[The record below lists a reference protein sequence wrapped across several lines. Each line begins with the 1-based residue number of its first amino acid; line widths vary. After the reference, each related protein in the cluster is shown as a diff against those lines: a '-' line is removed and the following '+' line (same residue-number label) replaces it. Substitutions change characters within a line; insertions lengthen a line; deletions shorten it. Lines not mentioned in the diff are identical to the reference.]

1 MRRQPQARYGRSS
14 FGRLRKMGRYIVTV
28 TPPTPNGDLHLG
40 HLSGPFLAADVM
52 RRSLIA
58 KGHDVIMVCY
68 SDDYQSY
75 MPRKAEALG
84 RDPFEYATLMQRA
97 ITLSADLAGVA
108 FDAFPTTK
116 DNPWFA
122 ESVNHY
128 LDCVSDDLATEEIA
142 VHRCPSCSKWGHE
155 AFGRGN
161 CNVCGESSDASQCEG
176 CAAKPTPALMTDMT
190 CINCGTAMELRTQ
203 SAEVW
208 HLGRH
213 FLTLAEQHNQRGMRS
228 DLRMYLNDALAKA
241 DDTWPITRPGDAG
254 LPVARFNNDPVHTW
268 FMGLSGYRAAVKA
281 YLEDA
286 PQRGRFADWWSP
298 QTEMIHFLGFDCSYS
313 HAVAYGVQ
321 QICDPDGPKVGR
333 FVTNR
338 FLKLDGDDFST
349 SRGNAVWI
357 KDVTG
362 LYPLDAIRL
371 FTALHA
377 PETQPEN
384 FSLAAFKTWVTEVFT
399 PLQTTLTHA
408 PIATGTSSMWHR
420 HPTVQTFRAYD
431 TCDTFSIQQTA
442 KALMALFA
450 AVQEA
455 DPTDQ
460 PAGYRMFIHLAGPL
474 MPTLSSQLTESKSHE
489 LV

>member
-1 MRRQPQARYGRSS
+1 MA
-14 FGRLRKMGRYIVTV
+14 RYIVTV

-84 RDPFEYATLMQRA
+84 RDPADYSALMQRA
-97 ITLSADLAGVA
+97 ITLSSDLAGVD

-128 LDCVSDDLATEEIA
+128 LDCISDDLATETVQ
-142 VHRCPSCSKWGHE
+142 VHRCPCCEKWGHE
-155 AFGRGN
+155 AFGRGG
-161 CNVCGESSDASQCEG
+161 CDVCGESSDASQCEA

-190 CINCGTAMELRTQ
+190 CINCGSAMELTTQ

-213 FLTLAEQHNQRGMRS
+213 FTKLADQHSQRGMRD
-228 DLRMYLNDALAKA
+228 DLRVYLQDALAKM

-254 LPVARFNNDPVHTW
+254 LPIVRFQNDPVHTW

-281 YLEDA
+281 HLEDA
-286 PQRGRFADWWSP
+286 PQLGRFADWWSP

-321 QICDPDGPKVGR
+321 QICDPDGPNVGR

-377 PETQPEN
+377 PETQAEN
-384 FSLAAFKTWVTEVFT
+384 FSLSAFKTWVTEVFT
-399 PLQTTLTHA
+399 PMQTTLTTA
-408 PIATGTSSMWHR
+408 TIAAQTSPIWDQHKA
-420 HPTVQTFRAYD
+420 VQAFRASD
-431 TCDTFSIQQTA
+431 TCDTFSIQKTA
-442 KALMALFA
+442 KALMALFDAIQA
-450 AVQEA
+450 A
-455 DPTDQ
+455 PTTDQ
-460 PAGYRMFIHLAGPL
+460 PAGYRIFADLAGPL
-474 MPTLSSQLTESKSHE
+474 MPTISSQLTESTSHE